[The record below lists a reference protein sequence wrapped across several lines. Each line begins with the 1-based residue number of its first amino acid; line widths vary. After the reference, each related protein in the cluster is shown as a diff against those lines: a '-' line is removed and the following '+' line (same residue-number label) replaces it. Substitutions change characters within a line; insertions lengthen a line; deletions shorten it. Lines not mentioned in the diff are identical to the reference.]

1 MRYTPVALA
10 LSLLVA
16 VTSSVSF
23 SAPSQPLDP
32 RASALLSQGRA
43 QLSAGRVEDAV
54 DSRPDAMIVVAC
66 GDGTAAVRC
75 LAELQRSGV
84 QAFVVAIIPA
94 DLRAAEWR
102 LRELGADAVVGD
114 DVGADAVADVCRWA
128 LRTAESRG

>member
-1 MRYTPVALA
+1 MEIEIPQPGRQARRVIAVHEEQPWWAPQLQRRFA
-10 LSLLVA
+10 QGDVA
-16 VTSSVSF
+16 VRTCV
-23 SAPSQPLDP
+23 
-32 RASALLSQGRA
+32 
-43 QLSAGRVEDAV
+43 RVEDAV

-94 DLRAAEWR
+94 DLRTAEWR

-128 LRTAESRG
+128 LRAAEG